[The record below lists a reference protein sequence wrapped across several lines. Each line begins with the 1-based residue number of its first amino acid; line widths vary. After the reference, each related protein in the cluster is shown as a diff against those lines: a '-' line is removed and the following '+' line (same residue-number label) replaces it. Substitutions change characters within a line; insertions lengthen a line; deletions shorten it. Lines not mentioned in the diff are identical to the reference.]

1 MEGAG
6 VVPLTLLSLI
16 KTFFVQGPKS
26 LLVDIGG
33 RPRPRWTEPRSM
45 WGSES
50 FSLDRSKAGFV
61 ALTFSILAFVLIL
74 SSSWNDSPCYDEPEH
89 ITAGFS
95 YVDFNCFFLNCAHP
109 PLVKELSGWSVKL
122 FSGQPSLKSWGEFN
136 VALAVQE
143 LFSGEQVAVQ
153 TLTRVARA
161 PIIVLSS
168 LFAGLFFLTVR
179 QRLGDRVALLCAGL
193 LLLSPN
199 FIAHAGLVHTDAGAS
214 ALSFLA
220 LWFLAGYLEAEPSA
234 RRAAAF
240 GLVAAVAVLVKFS
253 CLLLAPIYFVSI
265 LLRSDRLARLKHLPL
280 VFLIVL
286 GMIQLVYSSHLRPA
300 FFHKAYLSYQ
310 FENPDRGAVGLI
322 LRTADNSVLNP
333 LGWYATGVLVQGRRV
348 HKGNSLPGYLRGKVY
363 YGGDPTYFPTVL
375 VTKLPPGLFLLGAL
389 SLWGLR
395 QRRFSIEL
403 QLYASFAALY
413 ALVAISSGLNLGLR
427 HVLPIF
433 PCLQVL
439 CAAGLDRGLE
449 LASGGK
455 FKGLV
460 ALGFAGL
467 MVSSLLAWP
476 NYLRYFNLLAARSV
490 PVVDSNYDWGT
501 DLHRLSER
509 AESQD
514 WSPLHVKYF
523 GGFSPGAYLGE
534 RYQELDPNQL
544 PEKGWAAVS
553 ETIYLP
559 LMEGD
564 DSRLPAPQREGRAAF
579 RAWMESLQEV
589 ERVGTFVV
597 LKIQ

>member
-33 RPRPRWTEPRSM
+33 RPRLRWTELRSM

-50 FSLDRSKAGFV
+50 FSLDRSKAAVV
-61 ALTFSILAFVLIL
+61 AFAFSLLAFALIL
-74 SSSWNDSPCYDEPEH
+74 SASWNDSPCYDEPEH

-95 YVDFNCFFLNCAHP
+95 YVDFNCFFINCAHP
-109 PLVKELSGWSVKL
+109 PLVKELSGWSMKL
-122 FSGQPSLKSWGEFN
+122 FSGQPSLQSWSEFN
-136 VALAVQE
+136 VALSVQE
-143 LFSGEQVAVQ
+143 LFSGEHVAVQ
-153 TLTRVARA
+153 TLIRVARA
-161 PIIVLSS
+161 PIIVFSG
-168 LFAGLFFLTVR
+168 LFVGLFFLTVR
-179 QRLGDRVALLCAGL
+179 QRLGDRVALMAASL

-199 FIAHAGLVHTDAGAS
+199 FLAHAGLVHTDAGAS

-220 LWFLAGYLEAEPSA
+220 LWFLAGYLENEPSA

-240 GLVAAVAVLVKFS
+240 GLLAGVAVLVKFS
-253 CLLLAPIYFVSI
+253 CLLLAPVYLGAI
-265 LLRSDRLARLKHLPL
+265 LLRSDRLDRLKHVPL
-280 VFLIVL
+280 VLLIVL
-286 GMIQLVYSSHLRPA
+286 GMIQLVYSSHQRPG
-300 FFHKAYLSYQ
+300 FFHKAYLAYQ
-310 FENPDRGAVGLI
+310 FENPEQGLVGLVM
-322 LRTADNSVLNP
+322 RTVDNPALNP

-375 VTKLPPGLFLLGAL
+375 LTKLPPSVFLLGAM

-395 QRRFSIEL
+395 KRAISTEL
-403 QLYASFAALY
+403 RLYASFALLY
-413 ALVAISSGLNLGLR
+413 ALVAVSSGLNLGLR
-427 HVLPIF
+427 HVLPVF

-439 CAAGLDRGLE
+439 CAAGLDRGL
-449 LASGGK
+449 AVADGRK
-455 FKGLV
+455 FKALV
-460 ALGFAGL
+460 GLGFAGL
-467 MVSSLLAWP
+467 LISSLLAWP

-501 DLHRLSER
+501 DLYRLSER
-509 AESQD
+509 AKSQD

-534 RYQELDPNQL
+534 RYQELDPNRL
-544 PEKGWAAVS
+544 PEQGWVAVS
-553 ETIYLP
+553 ETIYIP

-564 DSRLPAPQREGRAAF
+564 DSRLPAPQREQRAAF
-579 RAWMESLQEV
+579 RAWMESLQVV